1 MGKEEQIGSNIAEI
15 LTAVGAVDVA
25 WASWEVKFKLLG
37 SQFRIFF
44 DDGIDCSVN
53 GYAFFVPLALD
64 FNGLRQR
71 LMAFKDGDAEIYS
84 QSAF

>member
-1 MGKEEQIGSNIAEI
+1 MREEQIISNIAQI
-15 LTAVGAVDVA
+15 LAAVGAVEIE
-25 WASWEVKFKLLG
+25 WASWEVRFKLLS

-64 FNGLRQR
+64 FEGLRQR
-71 LMAFKDGDAEIYS
+71 LTAFQEGNAEIYS
-84 QSAF
+84 QSAFY